1 MPKFNIQ
8 KCNSD
13 KKITTNSLT
22 ELNPYFEYL
31 ESRYKNSNT
40 IVCLK
45 NSDFKNG
52 TYRILNPGYYKLYED
67 IIFNPNPSTYSNDT
81 LEGPDWMPDYTNPE
95 QVEKYPIHPYHLG
108 FFTALTVECDNVI
121 VDLNGFSIQ
130 QSREHYLQ
138 QRFFSCIELANQPF
152 IPNQGPSDFGLAFKS
167 PTGVCIKNGLLGRS
181 SHHGIHG
188 NSMKNVLIQ
197 NMNINSFEIGG
208 ISLHGGFNVVIENTN
223 ISTNNR
229 HVPVNAKYSQSRFI
243 RTKLQQLLEDP
254 QFVDGDIKIG
264 RKYVNADT
272 LLQNIESELVSV
284 YRDYIINQEDTIS
297 STFFRNDERVADGAI
312 YGIVIAQKGVV
323 VNEFQESRKDEE
335 DNNNHIH
342 LRNVYI
348 EHLQSNPREVIGLS
362 TLKNDNGMTYGLN
375 VQKGPFG
382 DVLDILSVTQN
393 ILNPDMFQVKDNIIL
408 YYSDQGEIIYDDPYT
423 GQSLVIDP
431 TSVDQNTIK
440 LLSDEIDNFIS
451 SYNIL
456 HETKLDRGIST
467 IRTITYS
474 DTNNNLV
481 TVKVIDIYYNVNLSP
496 VNPDDSVIND
506 VKDIM
511 TSSIHKV
518 VNSGKYIYVG
528 DILSDSQLYISAV
541 EESSISPDIIQW
553 SNTTNSVYDLISA
566 NPNVDS
572 KYNLVNRGDSMAH
585 FMKGNIGLFISGC
598 KNFKGD
604 QVKLCDISNI
614 GNEAYCSEFLYK
626 CHGCYYDGNVTRGIS
641 VVCSENVTFK
651 DSSIKT
657 LYSRTGK
664 SVGIEVHSNST
675 NVNVKDVHVR
685 NVLSSDKCFEFPN
698 RKNISSYVQL
708 NHE

>member
-31 ESRYKNSNT
+31 ESKYKNSNT
-40 IVCLK
+40 IVCLS
-45 NSDFKNG
+45 NSDFENG
-52 TYRILNPGYYKLYED
+52 TYRILNPGYYKLSED

-81 LEGPDWMPDYTNPE
+81 LTGPDWMPDYTNPE

-152 IPNQGPSDFGLAFKS
+152 IPNQGPSDFGLVFKS
-167 PTGVCIKNGLLGRS
+167 PVGVCIKNGLLGRS

-197 NMNINSFEIGG
+197 NVNINSFEIGG
-208 ISLHGGFNVVIENTN
+208 ISLHGGFNIVIENTN

-243 RTKLQQLLEDP
+243 RTKLKQYL
-254 QFVDGDIKIG
+254 GRTDIEIG
-264 RKYVNADT
+264 RKDVNADT
-272 LLQNIESELVSV
+272 LLQNIESELTSV

-297 STFFRNDERVADGAI
+297 STFFRNDEHVADGAI

-323 VNEFQESRKDEE
+323 INEFQESRKDEE
-335 DNNNHIH
+335 DNNNHVH

-348 EHLQSNPREVIGLS
+348 EHLQSNPREVIGIS
-362 TLKNDNGMTYGLN
+362 TLTNGMTYGLN

-382 DVLDILSVTQN
+382 DVLDILSV
-393 ILNPDMFQVKDNIIL
+393 
-408 YYSDQGEIIYDDPYT
+408 
-423 GQSLVIDP
+423 ID
-431 TSVDQNTIK
+431 T
-440 LLSDEIDNFIS
+440 
-451 SYNIL
+451 
-456 HETKLDRGIST
+456 
-467 IRTITYS
+467 
-474 DTNNNLV
+474 
-481 TVKVIDIYYNVNLSP
+481 
-496 VNPDDSVIND
+496 
-506 VKDIM
+506 
-511 TSSIHKV
+511 
-518 VNSGKYIYVG
+518 SGKYVG
-528 DILSDSQLYISAV
+528 DILSDSQLYISTV
-541 EESSISPDIIQW
+541 EESSISPDIIEW
-553 SNTTNSVYDLISA
+553 SNTTNSVYDLISVD
-566 NPNVDS
+566 PEHDS

-626 CHGCYYDGNVTRGIS
+626 CDGCYYDGNVTRGIS

-651 DSSIKT
+651 DSSIKS

-685 NVLSSDKCFEFPN
+685 NVLSSDKYFNFPN